1 MPQVLKPILSTVD
14 HPTHY
19 MDIESFNLLWEQM
32 NFHKLNEAFA
42 PLTISLETNV
52 IARASSVK
60 KMLLTSENQYFV
72 SDLKIWF
79 SLEESL

>member
-1 MPQVLKPILSTVD
+1 
-14 HPTHY
+14 
-19 MDIESFNLLWEQM
+19 M
-32 NFHKLNEAFA
+32 NFHKLNEPFA

-60 KMLLTSENQYFV
+60 KKLITSENQYFV

-79 SLEESL
+79 SVEESL